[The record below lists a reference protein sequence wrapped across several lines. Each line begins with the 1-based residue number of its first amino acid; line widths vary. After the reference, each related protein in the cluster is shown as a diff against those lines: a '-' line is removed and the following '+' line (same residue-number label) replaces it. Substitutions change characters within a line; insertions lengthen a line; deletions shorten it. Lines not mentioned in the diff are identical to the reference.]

1 MASDVPVDVV
11 VAAFPTE
18 QGASD
23 ALHELEAARKDGLIN
38 IRDAAVLSRDYMNE
52 VHIKETADKGFGKG
66 AVMGGVAGAVVGVI
80 AGPIGWAT
88 LGGAA
93 IGGLAAKLRDGGFP
107 DNRLR
112 QVGESLTPGSSA
124 IVAVVEH
131 EWVKEVERRMEDR
144 AADLITESVRA
155 DIAEQLE
162 AEGERMQQGNTGQ
175 SQQT

>member
-1 MASDVPVDVV
+1 
-11 VAAFPTE
+11 
-18 QGASD
+18 
-23 ALHELEAARKDGLIN
+23 
-38 IRDAAVLSRDYMNE
+38 
-52 VHIKETADKGFGKG
+52 
-66 AVMGGVAGAVVGVI
+66 VVGVI

-93 IGGLAAKLRDGGFP
+93 IGGLAAKLRDGGFS

-112 QVGESLTPGSSA
+112 KVGEGLTPGSSA
-124 IVAVVEH
+124 IIAVVEH

-155 DIAEQLE
+155 DIAEELE
-162 AEGERMQQGNTGQ
+162 EEGQRMQQGTSGQ